1 MDTEMFLLE
10 LDEHMQK
17 ACEYT
22 LHEFSTVRTGKA
34 SPSLV
39 EGIDIYVTS
48 YSSSMKLKQL
58 ALISTPEPRLIYV
71 KPFDPS
77 TLKDIERGLKE
88 ANIGINPAVDGN
100 AIRLP
105 IPEMNKERR
114 LEMVKRIKGMGEEG
128 KVRIRSQRRDG
139 MEASKK
145 AQKDGSISEDDL
157 ERVEAEVQKLTD
169 KYVKEIDVHVVK
181 KEAEIMTV

>member
-39 EGIDIYVTS
+39 EGIDIQVQAYGT
-48 YSSSMKLKQL
+48 SMKLKQL

-77 TLKDIERGLKE
+77 TLRDIERGLKE

-105 IPEMNKERR
+105 IPEMNQERR
-114 LEMVKRIKGMGEEG
+114 KEMVKRIKGMGEEG

-139 MEASKK
+139 MEAAKK

-157 ERVEAEVQKLTD
+157 ERMEEEIQKLTD
-169 KYVKEIDVHVVK
+169 KYTKEIDTHVVK
-181 KEAEIMTV
+181 KEAEVMTV

>member
-1 MDTEMFLLE
+1 MDTELFLLE
-10 LDEHMQK
+10 LEEHMQK

-39 EGIDIYVTS
+39 EGIDIYIQA
-48 YSSSMKLKQL
+48 YSSNMKLKQL

-77 TLKDIERGLKE
+77 TLRDIERGLKE

-105 IPEMNKERR
+105 IPEMNQERR
-114 LEMVKRIKGMGEEG
+114 KEMVKRVKGMGEEG
-128 KVRIRSQRRDG
+128 KVRVRSQRRDG
-139 MEASKK
+139 MEAAKK
-145 AQKDGSISEDDL
+145 AQKEGAISEDDL
-157 ERVEAEVQKLTD
+157 ERVEEEIQKLTD
-169 KYVKEIDVHVVK
+169 KYTKEIDVHVVK

>member
-39 EGIDIYVTS
+39 EGIDIHVQS
-48 YSSSMKLKQL
+48 YGTSMKLKQL

-71 KPFDPS
+71 KPFDPG
-77 TLKDIERGLKE
+77 TLRDIERGLKE

-105 IPEMNKERR
+105 IPELNQERR
-114 LEMVKRIKGMGEEG
+114 KEMVKRIKGMGEEG

-139 MEASKK
+139 MEAVKK
-145 AQKDGSISEDDL
+145 AEKEGDISEDDR
-157 ERVEAEVQKLTD
+157 ERMEDEVQKLTD
-169 KYVKEIDVHVVK
+169 KYTKEIDSHVSK
-181 KEAEIMTV
+181 KEAEVMTV

>member
-1 MDTEMFLLE
+1 MDTEMYLLE
-10 LDEHMQK
+10 LEESMQK

-39 EGIDIYVTS
+39 EGIDIYVNS
-48 YSSSMKLKQL
+48 YGSSMKLKQL
-58 ALISTPEPRLIYV
+58 ALISTPEARLIYV

-114 LEMVKRIKGMGEEG
+114 LEMVKRVKGMGEDG
-128 KVRIRSQRRDG
+128 KVRIRSCRRDG
-139 MEASKK
+139 MEACKK
-145 AQKDGSISEDDL
+145 AQKDSRITEDDL
-157 ERVEAEVQKLTD
+157 SRMEEEIQKLTD
-169 KYVKEIDVHVVK
+169 KFVKEIDAHVVK

>member
-10 LDEHMQK
+10 LEEHMQK

-39 EGIDIYVTS
+39 EGIDIQVQAYGT
-48 YSSSMKLKQL
+48 SMKLKQL

-77 TLKDIERGLKE
+77 TLRDIERGLKE

-105 IPEMNKERR
+105 IPEMNQERR
-114 LEMVKRIKGMGEEG
+114 KEMVKRIKGMGEEG

-139 MEASKK
+139 MEAVKK
-145 AQKDGSISEDDL
+145 AQQDGSISEDDL
-157 ERVEAEVQKLTD
+157 ERMEEEIQKLTD
-169 KYVKEIDVHVVK
+169 KYTKEIDTHVVK
-181 KEAEIMTV
+181 KEAEVMTV

>member
-10 LDEHMQK
+10 LEEHMQK

-39 EGIDIYVTS
+39 EGIDIFVPAYNS
-48 YSSSMKLKQL
+48 NMKLKQL

-77 TLKDIERGLKE
+77 TLRDIERGLKE
-88 ANIGINPAVDGN
+88 A
-100 AIRLP
+100 
-105 IPEMNKERR
+105 
-114 LEMVKRIKGMGEEG
+114 
-128 KVRIRSQRRDG
+128 KVELKNR
-139 MEASKK
+139 K
-145 AQKDGSISEDDL
+145 AQAAQLVATDQI
-157 ERVEAEVQKLTD
+157 VE
-169 KYVKEIDVHVVK
+169 HVRR
-181 KEAEIMTV
+181 ALAQW

>member
-39 EGIDIYVTS
+39 EGIDIFIPAYNS
-48 YSSSMKLKQL
+48 NMKLKQL

-71 KPFDPS
+71 KPFDPG
-77 TLKDIERGLKE
+77 TLRDIERGLKE
-88 ANIGINPAVDGN
+88 ANIGINPSVDGN

-139 MEASKK
+139 METAKK
-145 AQKDGSISEDDL
+145 AQKEGTITEDDL
-157 ERVEAEVQKLTD
+157 ERMETEIQKLTD
-169 KYVKEIDVHVVK
+169 KYTKEIDIHVVK
-181 KEAEIMTV
+181 KEQEIMTV

>member
-17 ACEYT
+17 TCEYT

-39 EGIDIYVTS
+39 EGISIHVQS
-48 YSSSMKLKQL
+48 YGSNMQLKQL
-58 ALISTPEPRLIYV
+58 AMISTPEPRLIYV
-71 KPFDPS
+71 KPFDPG
-77 TLKDIERGLKE
+77 TLKDIERGLRE
-88 ANIGINPAVDGN
+88 ANIGINPSVDGN

-114 LEMVKRIKGMGEEG
+114 AEMAKRVKGMGEEG
-128 KVRIRSQRRDG
+128 KVRIRAQRRDG
-139 MEASKK
+139 MEAVKK
-145 AQKDGSISEDDL
+145 AQKAGEITEDDL
-157 ERVEAEVQKLTD
+157 ERAEAEIQKLTD
-169 KYVKEIDVHVVK
+169 KYTKEIDVHVVK
-181 KEAEIMTV
+181 KEQEIMTV

>member
-1 MDTEMFLLE
+1 MDTEMYLLE
-10 LDEHMQK
+10 VDEHMQK

-39 EGIDIYVTS
+39 EGIDIHVTS
-48 YSSSMKLKQL
+48 YGSSMKLKQL

-71 KPFDPS
+71 KPFDPA

-157 ERVEAEVQKLTD
+157 ERVEAEIQKLTD

>member
-1 MDTEMFLLE
+1 MDTELFLLE
-10 LDEHMQK
+10 LEEHMQK

-39 EGIDIYVTS
+39 EGIDIYIQA
-48 YSSSMKLKQL
+48 YSSNMKLKQL

-77 TLKDIERGLKE
+77 TLRDIERGLKE

-105 IPEMNKERR
+105 IPEMNQERR
-114 LEMVKRIKGMGEEG
+114 KEMVKRVKGMGEEG
-128 KVRIRSQRRDG
+128 KVRVRSQRRDG
-139 MEASKK
+139 MEAAKK
-145 AQKDGSISEDDL
+145 AQKEGAISEDDL
-157 ERVEAEVQKLTD
+157 ERVEEEIQKLTD
-169 KYVKEIDVHVVK
+169 KYTKEIDIHVVK

>member
-10 LDEHMQK
+10 LEEHMQK

-39 EGIDIYVTS
+39 EGIDIHVQAYN
-48 YSSSMKLKQL
+48 SSMKLKQL

-71 KPFDPS
+71 KPFDPG
-77 TLKDIERGLKE
+77 TLRDIERGLKE

-105 IPEMNKERR
+105 IPEMNQERR
-114 LEMVKRIKGMGEEG
+114 KEMVKRVKGMGEEG
-128 KVRIRSQRRDG
+128 KVRIRAQRRDG
-139 MEASKK
+139 MEAAKK
-145 AQKDGSISEDDL
+145 AQKEGAVSEDDL
-157 ERVEAEVQKLTD
+157 ERVEEEIQKLTD
-169 KYVKEIDVHVVK
+169 KYTKEIDVHVVK

>member
-39 EGIDIYVTS
+39 EGIDIHITS
-48 YSSSMKLKQL
+48 YGSNMKLKQL

-71 KPFDPS
+71 KPFDPG
-77 TLKDIERGLKE
+77 TLKDIERGLRE
-88 ANIGINPAVDGN
+88 ANIGINPSVDGN

-105 IPEMNKERR
+105 IPELNKERR
-114 LEMVKRIKGMGEEG
+114 AEMAKRVKGMGEEG

-139 MEASKK
+139 MEAVKK
-145 AQKDGSISEDDL
+145 AQKEGAITEDDQ
-157 ERVEAEVQKLTD
+157 ERSESEIQKLTD
-169 KYVKEIDVHVVK
+169 KYVKEIDTHVLK
-181 KEAEIMTV
+181 KEHEIMTV

>member
-1 MDTEMFLLE
+1 MDIDMYLLE
-10 LDEHMQK
+10 TEESMQK
-17 ACEYT
+17 ATEYT

-39 EGIDIYVTS
+39 EGIDIYVNA
-48 YSSSMKLKQL
+48 YGSSMKLKQL
-58 ALISTPEPRLIYV
+58 ALISTPEARLIYV

-88 ANIGINPAVDGN
+88 ANIGINPSVDGN

-114 LEMVKRIKGMGEEG
+114 LEMVKRVKGMGEEG
-128 KVRIRSQRRDG
+128 KVRIRAVRRDG
-139 MEASKK
+139 MEGAKK
-145 AQKDGSISEDDL
+145 AQKDSAITEDDL
-157 ERVEAEVQKLTD
+157 SRVEDEIQKLTD
-169 KYVKEIDVHVVK
+169 KYVKEIDSHVVK
-181 KEAEIMTV
+181 KEAEILTV

>member
-10 LDEHMQK
+10 LDEHMLK

-39 EGIDIYVTS
+39 EGIDIHITS
-48 YSSSMKLKQL
+48 YNSTMKLKQL
-58 ALISTPEPRLIYV
+58 ALISTPEPRLIYI
-71 KPFDPS
+71 KPFDPG

-88 ANIGINPAVDGN
+88 ANIGINPSVDGN

-139 MEASKK
+139 MEAAKK
-145 AQKDGSISEDDL
+145 AQKDGAITEDDL
-157 ERVEAEVQKLTD
+157 ERAESEIQKLTD
-169 KYVKEIDVHVVK
+169 KYTKEIDTHVVK
-181 KEAEIMTV
+181 KEAEVMTV

>member
-39 EGIDIYVTS
+39 EGIDIQVQAYGT
-48 YSSSMKLKQL
+48 SMKLKQL

-77 TLKDIERGLKE
+77 TLRDIERGLKE

-105 IPEMNKERR
+105 IPEMNQERR
-114 LEMVKRIKGMGEEG
+114 KEMVKRIKGMGEEG

-139 MEASKK
+139 MEAVKK
-145 AQKDGSISEDDL
+145 AQKDGGISEDDL
-157 ERVEAEVQKLTD
+157 ERMEGEIQKLTD
-169 KYVKEIDVHVVK
+169 KYTKEIDTHVVK
-181 KEAEIMTV
+181 KEAEVMTV